1 MCPKSVFLDKIQAPT
16 HKNILRCYNV
26 RWIILSTQNK
36 TDMKN
41 KSQSGNDEFTIDEEF
56 RDLLP
61 PLNQEDFEQLEK
73 NIVRDGCRDALMIWK
88 EKRILVDGYN
98 RYAICTKHGIPY
110 RIELK
115 SFKDRDAVM
124 DWMIENQKSRRNM
137 TKFQWAEVVLKRK
150 ESIAAKA
157 LQNKLAGV
165 RLESNKGVDTLKT
178 LAKLAG
184 ITRDALYKVSVILA
198 TAAIHSKNPRLKK
211 QIDKLRNGD
220 TGVSI
225 SSVHEELQEL
235 VGKKKVKKSVATKPK
250 KRSNKSASSPALM
263 EPPQD
268 LAGHIVATLEELE
281 QQYPQMHDRI
291 DLYNKVGGIVSDW
304 VHKKKIELA
313 LSQKKIS
320 PSQQ

>member
-1 MCPKSVFLDKIQAPT
+1 
-16 HKNILRCYNV
+16 
-26 RWIILSTQNK
+26 
-36 TDMKN
+36 MKN
-41 KSQSGNDEFTIDEEF
+41 KSQSGNDDFTLDEEF

-61 PLNQEDFEQLEK
+61 PLHPEDFEQLEK
-73 NIVRDGCRDALMIWK
+73 SILADDCRDALVIWK

-98 RYAICTKHGIPY
+98 RYAICTIHGIPH

-184 ITRDALYKVSVILA
+184 ITHDALYKVSVILA
-198 TAAIHSKNPRLKK
+198 TAAIHSRNVRLKK
-211 QIDKLRNGD
+211 QIEKLRNGD

-235 VGKKKVKKSVATKPK
+235 VGKKKAKKSVIAKPK
-250 KRSNKSASSPALM
+250 QRSHKSAPRPAPV

-268 LAGHIVATLEELE
+268 LAGHIIATLEEIE
-281 QQYPQMHDRI
+281 QQYPEMHDRI
-291 DLYNKVGGIVSDW
+291 DLYNMVGDLANDW
-304 VHKKKIELA
+304 AHKKKVELA
-313 LSQKKIS
+313 LSQKK
-320 PSQQ
+320 